1 MSKKKDKK
9 KLIEDLTDGKKV
21 TNSKPKT
28 VKITDSAV
36 KRASKLK
43 DVSVEK
49 PLSELQKTNMSHQ
62 SIKNK

>member
-9 KLIEDLTDGKKV
+9 KSTAGLTGGKKV
-21 TNSKPKT
+21 TAKAA
-28 VKITDSAV
+28 DSAV
-36 KRASKLK
+36 KRALK
-43 DVSVEK
+43 PKGVSVDK

>member
-9 KLIEDLTDGKKV
+9 KLIADLTDGKKV

-28 VKITDSAV
+28 AKISDSAV
-36 KRASKLK
+36 KRTSKPK
-43 DVSVEK
+43 DVSVEM